1 MQHRQN
7 IFAAC
12 AVSLAILT
20 TGGFAQAQSVPGSA
34 DAGRQEQ
41 RIQDELPPV
50 GGAAV
55 LDVPDYMITSAPPGA
70 ENQMLVLQGITL
82 DGVTAYSQDELSPLY
97 EDLIGQEI
105 SLAEVFGIAERLTV
119 KYRNDG
125 YILSQVIVPPQEI
138 DNGRVRLEVI
148 EGYIDGLT
156 IEGDLSDSEYSRIEN
171 MAVKIVESPPLN
183 IQELERYLLLMNDLS
198 GMTIRSVLSP
208 SETQPGAA
216 DITLFVEKDSA
227 EFLTQLD
234 NRGSRYL
241 GQVQLSA
248 AARFNSLFG
257 RGEALDMQVVTAPD
271 GHPSRELD
279 YIGLNYTET
288 INSEGTRLNIG
299 ANYTETEPG
308 YTLSDFDVEGRA
320 KGFHIGLTHPV
331 IRSRSQNLFIF
342 GRFDAL
348 NVTRSDN
355 FTVGKTEDRIRAVR
369 LGGTYQFTD
378 RLIGINTIE
387 MTLSQGL
394 DILNARESDSDNL
407 TRARG
412 RHDFTKFEAEVS
424 RLQHVSNKVNLLGA
438 VKGQKT
444 NHILLSS
451 EEFGV
456 GGSDY
461 GRAYDNSE
469 IVGEDGIAAKLELQI
484 NDPVKAP
491 YIDGYQL
498 YGYYDIGKVWD
509 RDNPTVRDQERSLAS
524 VGAGVRFDFTETI
537 SGSAELALPMTRDVQ
552 TQGDQDPRGFFSLT
566 AAF

>member
-1 MQHRQN
+1 
-7 IFAAC
+7 
-12 AVSLAILT
+12 
-20 TGGFAQAQSVPGSA
+20 
-34 DAGRQEQ
+34 
-41 RIQDELPPV
+41 
-50 GGAAV
+50 
-55 LDVPDYMITSAPPGA
+55 
-70 ENQMLVLQGITL
+70 
-82 DGVTAYSQDELSPLY
+82 
-97 EDLIGQEI
+97 
-105 SLAEVFGIAERLTV
+105 
-119 KYRNDG
+119 
-125 YILSQVIVPPQEI
+125 
-138 DNGRVRLEVI
+138 
-148 EGYIDGLT
+148 
-156 IEGDLSDSEYSRIEN
+156 
-171 MAVKIVESPPLN
+171 
-183 IQELERYLLLMNDLS
+183 
-198 GMTIRSVLSP
+198 
-208 SETQPGAA
+208 
-216 DITLFVEKDSA
+216 
-227 EFLTQLD
+227 
-234 NRGSRYL
+234 
-241 GQVQLSA
+241 
-248 AARFNSLFG
+248 
-257 RGEALDMQVVTAPD
+257 MQVVTAPD